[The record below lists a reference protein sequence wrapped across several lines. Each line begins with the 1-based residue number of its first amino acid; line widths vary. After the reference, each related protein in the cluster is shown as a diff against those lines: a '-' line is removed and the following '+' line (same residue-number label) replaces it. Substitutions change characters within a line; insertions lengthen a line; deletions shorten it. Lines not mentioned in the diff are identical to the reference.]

1 MRLQHKFLLC
11 LSGLYS
17 YQLLSSVVVVIVVG
31 DHGLRDNRYEG
42 LSDERTL
49 QE

>member
-17 YQLLSSVVVVIVVG
+17 YQLLSSMVVVVG
-31 DHGLRDNRYEG
+31 NHGLSDNRYKG